1 MACLENDCSGVVIKM
16 PLVGELDYFEGAGG
30 LVRALTQSLPLDM
43 FVVGPKGEVIAAKI
57 CDPAL
62 GVQDTDF
69 QRAVM
74 GLPFERVLER
84 LPLNDDTRA
93 DLRSDV
99 FRIIEG
105 SAETICRNYPLHA
118 SVAEELAV
126 EVAKV
131 SEPVGAAVVVLRTRR
146 KDADPRSRRAE
157 QARLHLAQEEER
169 RRIARELHDGTA
181 QQVAVAQVMLETV
194 RKARTFEAIDKACL
208 EIEAALSTAQHQMRT
223 LSYVLHPPELA
234 SGGIVEALGTFL
246 KGFARRTGLKVGF
259 HNYAGPLRPSAAL
272 ELALY
277 RVAQEALVN
286 VSRHASAR
294 SVDVRL
300 RTVAKHVVLEI
311 EDDGVGIA
319 EDIVAGRRR
328 EAVGVGLSGM
338 RERVEALGG
347 VFCLERRRTGTL
359 VGAFFPQRRK
369 GDAAEEAVK
378 AQRYCSEPHR
388 ARVRRSS

>member
-1 MACLENDCSGVVIKM
+1 M
-16 PLVGELDYFEGAGG
+16 
-30 LVRALTQSLPLDM
+30 RALTQVLPLDM
-43 FVVGPKGEVIAAKI
+43 FFVGPEGEVIAAKI

-62 GVQDTDF
+62 GVQDMDF
-69 QRAVM
+69 HQAVVGM
-74 GLPFERVLER
+74 TFERVLER
-84 LPLNDDTRA
+84 MPLDDDTRA
-93 DLRSDV
+93 DLRNDV
-99 FRIIEG
+99 FRVIEG
-105 SAETICRNYPLHA
+105 AAESICRNYPLHA
-118 SVAEELAV
+118 SIAEELGV
-126 EVAKV
+126 EAAKV
-131 SEPVGAAVVVLRTRR
+131 AEPVGATLVVLRTRR
-146 KDADPRSRRAE
+146 KEADPRSRGAE
-157 QARLHLAQEEER
+157 RTQLHLAQEEER

-181 QQVAVAQVMLETV
+181 QHVAVAQVMLETV

-208 EIEAALSTAQHQMRT
+208 DIEAALSTAQHQMRT

-234 SGGIVEALGTFL
+234 SGGIVEALATFL

-259 HNYAGPLRPSAAL
+259 HNYAGQLRPSAAL
-272 ELALY
+272 KLALY

-300 RTVAKHVVLEI
+300 RTAAKHIVLEI

-319 EDIVAGRRR
+319 DDIVAGRRR
-328 EAVGVGLSGM
+328 EAIGVGLSGM